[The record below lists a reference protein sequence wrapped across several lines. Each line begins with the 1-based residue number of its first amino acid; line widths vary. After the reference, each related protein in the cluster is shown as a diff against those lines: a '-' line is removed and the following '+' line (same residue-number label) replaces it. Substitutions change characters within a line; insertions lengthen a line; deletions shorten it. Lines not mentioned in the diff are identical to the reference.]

1 MLETQI
7 IQVETFHIIRSF
19 SGVENTFYIIKFIRI
34 IALSEFVLDY
44 VDILSPRPPNLR
56 VCFAQCFLQNRR
68 RKISHVRFV
77 PFLCSHYI
85 NWKFT
90 IVFSLKLFA
99 FFCSLKKKYDYFI
112 SFQHLICPDFL
123 INRNVKLTSSS

>member
-1 MLETQI
+1 MDTQI
-7 IQVETFHIIRSF
+7 IQVEIFHIIRSF
-19 SGVENTFYIIKFIRI
+19 SSVENTFYIIKFIRI
-34 IALSEFVLDY
+34 IALSEFVLNY

-56 VCFAQCFLQNRR
+56 VYFVQCFLQNRR
-68 RKISHVRFV
+68 RKISHVRFA

-90 IVFSLKLFA
+90 IFFNLKLFA

-112 SFQHLICPDFL
+112 LFSHLTCLYFL